1 MNTTARVSVTEVRNA
16 LRCPRVFT
24 LGRHLRS
31 AVAFPVGSSCL
42 GGTFHRIVDRF
53 TQTVDVPPDY
63 LTKLLEG
70 SSREVVREALTRW
83 ILGFLLE
90 ELERDPSYRSMPAE
104 VDDLAEALR
113 QFAGYLAERI
123 GAGPPVEAIR
133 ALMRAGERTVEALLP
148 EASVLLTGRIDA
160 LHARGD
166 DRFDV
171 VEYKLTDQENEAV
184 DRAQVALYRELLRR
198 AEGISARPVIL
209 RFNPGLTISEVT
221 EDRSDELVRTQLVP
235 LLSKMARWIEAP
247 ETAPATVRRDL
258 CAACPV
264 ATDCAEI
271 YPARLP
277 ARDDPPMAASRP
289 RPAAKGGMTAP
300 APMQPPAA
308 SPSDEEGLREAE
320 GTQRRITE
328 ELRKDGVAAISQTP
342 IIGPTVYVIPISRPR
357 GSVTQLD
364 RSAQDVVH
372 RLATSS
378 NIEATYAKD
387 GPRRSFIVKR
397 THPRPVMLARLLD
410 AKREWLSERPG
421 RFVLGEQPDGT
432 IVTGDLADSATP
444 HLLIGGQAGSGKS
457 WLLRSVVASL
467 VHWHDPSSLRITLLD
482 PKRVTFASGGFQA
495 ALGAHLDG
503 PLLYSIED
511 AMPCIERYV
520 ELMDERYVRF
530 EKEGVSDLHE
540 YNETVSQERRLPRH
554 VIVID
559 EFQDLTAERKASA
572 AFCTA
577 VGRLG
582 AKARA
587 AGVHLVLA
595 TQRPDRQT
603 VPPVLKANLGG
614 KIALRV
620 ATAVNSRVI
629 IDRGGA
635 EELLGKGD
643 MLADLGQGIV
653 RAQAAV
659 ASL

>member
-1 MNTTARVSVTEVRNA
+1 MSSARISVTEVRNA

-24 LGRHLRS
+24 IGRLRS
-31 AVAFPVGSSCL
+31 KAVAFPVGSSCL
-42 GGTFHRIVDRF
+42 GGTFHRVVDRF
-53 TQTVDVPPDY
+53 TQTVDSPPEHFAA
-63 LTKLLEG
+63 LPAGAPREG
-70 SSREVVREALTRW
+70 VKAALTRW

-113 QFAGYLAERI
+113 QLAGYLAERI
-123 GAGPPVEAIR
+123 GGGAPAEAVR
-133 ALMRAGERTVEALLP
+133 SLLRAGERAVEASLP
-148 EASVLLTGRIDA
+148 EASVVLTGRIDA

-166 DRFDV
+166 ERVDV
-171 VEYKLTDQENEAV
+171 VEYKLTDQENDAV

-198 AEGISARPVIL
+198 AEGLSARPVIL
-209 RFNPGLTISEVT
+209 RFNPGLTVSEVG
-221 EDRSDELVRTQLVP
+221 EDRSDELVRTRLVP
-235 LLSKMARWIEAP
+235 LLAQMATWLDEP
-247 ETAPATVRRDL
+247 EGAPATVRRDL

-271 YPARLP
+271 YPLRLP
-277 ARDDPPMAASRP
+277 ARDDPPMAASRS
-289 RPAAKGGMTAP
+289 RPAAAGGMTAP
-300 APMQPPAA
+300 APMQPPSA
-308 SPSDEEGLREAE
+308 SPSDEDGQREAAAI
-320 GTQRRITE
+320 QRRILE
-328 ELRKDGVAAISQTP
+328 ELRKDGISASSTTP
-342 IIGPTVYVIPISRPR
+342 VVGPTVYLIPVSRPR
-357 GSVTQLD
+357 GPVQQLD

-372 RLATSS
+372 RLATSA
-378 NIEATYAKD
+378 NIDATYTKD
-387 GPRRSFIVKR
+387 GPRRSFAVKR
-397 THPRPVMLARLLD
+397 PHPRPVMLARLLD
-410 AKREWLSERPG
+410 ARREWLSERPG

-457 WLLRSVVASL
+457 WLLRSIVASL

-482 PKRVTFASGGFQA
+482 PKRVTFANGGFQA

-520 ELMDERYVRF
+520 ELMEERYVRF
-530 EKEGVSDLHE
+530 EAEGVSDLQE
-540 YNETVSQERRLPRH
+540 YNETVSPDRRLPRH
-554 VIVID
+554 VIVVD
-559 EFQDLTAERKASA
+559 EFQDLTAERKAST
-572 AFCTA
+572 AFCAA

-614 KIALRV
+614 KVALRV

-635 EELLGKGD
+635 EALLGKGD
-643 MLADLGQGIV
+643 MLADLGQGVV